1 MSFNFLGRA
10 VRLHSTQ
17 PLVSVSS
24 TIFKSTPKIS
34 GATLKTVGVLSKQGL
49 PTVPKPIQAVEQLEY
64 LPAVQKLDEPTWD
77 FKNLFAAT
85 VLLGVGAT
93 SAHCMMNDNEVE
105 VGGMEDGTIDGS

>member
-1 MSFNFLGRA
+1 MSSTFLGRA
-10 VRLHSTQ
+10 LTQ

-24 TIFKSTPKIS
+24 TVFKSTPKIS

-49 PTVPKPIQAVEQLEY
+49 PTVPKPIQAVEQLGS
-64 LPAVQKLDEPTWD
+64 LPAVQKLDEPTRD
-77 FKNLFAAT
+77 FKHLFAAT

-93 SAHCMMNDNEVE
+93 SAHCMMNDE